1 MATYHRP
8 MAGQQPRSS
17 LLFDLFAAT
26 QRVRSLLA
34 SAMHGAGLKPD
45 EYAVYS
51 ALVEFQPLTPTEIAG
66 VVGMPPTT
74 VSHYIRA
81 MRDRGHIVE
90 ERNPRD
96 SRSRVLRLT
105 TGGRHAH
112 TRANR
117 AFEEAYRRFIALIDD
132 EPQVKDAL
140 TAVDAAATGALAQLD
155 EDARAKAG

>member
-1 MATYHRP
+1 MATYDRP
-8 MAGQQPRSS
+8 MSTQRTRSS
-17 LLFDLFAAT
+17 LLFDLFAAS

-34 SAMHGAGLKPD
+34 AAMDGVGLKPD

-51 ALVEFQPLTPTEIAG
+51 ALLEFEPLSPTEIAT

-81 MRDRGHIVE
+81 MRERGHISE

-105 TGGRHAH
+105 TRGHRAH
-112 TRANR
+112 KRANR
-117 AFEEAYRRFIALIDD
+117 AFEEAYRRFVARIDD
-132 EPQVKDAL
+132 EKRVKASL
-140 TAVDAAATGALAQLD
+140 VAIEAAATEALGQMD
-155 EDARAKAG
+155 EDARARAG

>member
-1 MATYHRP
+1 MATYHRS
-8 MAGQQPRSS
+8 MSAQRTRSS
-17 LLFDLFAAT
+17 LLFDLFAAS

-34 SAMHGAGLKPD
+34 AAMEGVGLKPD

-51 ALVEFQPLTPTEIAG
+51 ALLEFEPLSPTEVAT

-81 MRDRGHIVE
+81 MRERGHISE

-105 TGGRHAH
+105 TRGRHAH
-112 TRANR
+112 RRANR
-117 AFEEAYRRFIALIDD
+117 AFEVAYQRFVARIDD
-132 EPQVKDAL
+132 EQEVKEAL
-140 TAVDAAATGALAQLD
+140 VAIEAAATDALAQMD
-155 EDARAKAG
+155 EDARARAG